1 MKMMKFMKP
10 EKWEGEGASVED
22 LRSEVVDF
30 MVRLF
35 RLMGLPKTIGSIY
48 GFIYGSREP
57 VSMDD
62 LTKGL
67 GISTGSAS
75 QGLRTLKVFRAV
87 RPSFVPGERREL
99 FEAET
104 DFHRFVGMFLRGELE
119 QYVDNTAKRAAK
131 MSGQVKKLAEGPDR
145 IFFEDRVARLESMNY
160 RAKALIPV
168 LEEIFSSA
176 DEDLPFRESEN
187 G

>member
-1 MKMMKFMKP
+1 MVK
-10 EKWEGEGASVED
+10 ESLQA
-22 LRSEVVDF
+22 EVVDF

-48 GFIYGSREP
+48 GFIYASREP
-57 VSMDD
+57 VSMDE

-67 GISTGSAS
+67 NISTGSAS

-119 QYVDNTAKRAAK
+119 QYVENTAKRTEK
-131 MSGQVKKLAEGPDR
+131 MSHRVGDLPDGADR
-145 IFFEDRVARLESMNY
+145 AFFKDRVERLMSMNK

-168 LEEIFSSA
+168 LEEIFSSS
-176 DEDLPFRESEN
+176 DLDSTFLESGN

>member
-1 MKMMKFMKP
+1 MKE
-10 EKWEGEGASVED
+10 EKQERGRTREEE
-22 LRSEVVDF
+22 LRREIVDF

-48 GFIYGSREP
+48 GFIYASREP
-57 VSMDD
+57 VSMDEI
-62 LTKGL
+62 TKGL

-104 DFHRFVGMFLRGELE
+104 DFHRFVGMFIRGELE
-119 QYVDNTAKRAAK
+119 QYVENTAKRTAK
-131 MSGQVKKLAEGPDR
+131 MSHRVSDLPEGSDR
-145 IFFEDRVARLESMNY
+145 AFFKDRVERLRSMNY
-160 RAKALIPV
+160 RAKTLIPV
-168 LEEIFSSA
+168 LQEVLTSS
-176 DEDLPFRESEN
+176 DPESPLLESEN

>member
-1 MKMMKFMKP
+1 MKAETEKP
-10 EKWEGEGASVED
+10 SAATAEAVRREI
-22 LRSEVVDF
+22 VDF

-48 GFIYGSREP
+48 GYVYASPVP
-57 VSMDD
+57 VSMDE
-62 LTKGL
+62 LTKAL
-67 GISTGSAS
+67 GISLGSAS

-87 RPSFVPGERREL
+87 KPSFVPGERREM

-119 QYVDNTAKRAAK
+119 QYVENTGKRTGR
-131 MSGQVKKLAEGPDR
+131 MGEQVEGMPPG
-145 IFFEDRVARLESMNY
+145 EDREFLRDRVERLRGMNE

-168 LEEIFSSA
+168 LEEIFATASPVFA
-176 DEDLPFRESEN
+176 QESD